1 MLHTRAPPPPP
12 ASPRL
17 ASSRRAAPRV
27 AGMSRA
33 DAFILAV
40 GNGKSVTDAIK
51 DMNRHIDCCLLMA
64 ALIVVTAVVN
74 AALITW

>member
-1 MLHTRAPPPPP
+1 MLPTRAPPPPP
-12 ASPRL
+12 ASPRHE
-17 ASSRRAAPRV
+17 APRV
-27 AGMSRA
+27 AGMSRD